1 MPINF
6 AESSIPRYGWSKP
19 TIVHIPTSYQQ
30 DVARAHSSDDPF
42 AASDMHDIPLHEDS
56 PYDDFLKQDGN
67 QAPISE
73 QTPSQPS
80 PSPWGMGRSL
90 TKSKPS
96 SQVDRDEARSEWE
109 TVAGDDERHYQ
120 VTGPPKAKV
129 TLKSLGLVPDTDDED
144 GGDDVKGKGIKPPFK
159 RPGTPFDAFGFSNR
173 SGEHEANPI
182 RVDQD
187 ANYGSAFVHHG
198 HTEFIRQP
206 VYGVGVHETGPSR
219 PTGRRGFP
227 VNSKTS
233 SSESTDHF
241 KYDGEAYS
249 TFLHPSSTRE
259 TKDSTSRPT
268 TTNKERGLSMRAKF
282 ESKESTM
289 PSKTAFYN
297 PTALGSERSPE
308 TTKAENGECRPRAHT
323 DEGTDADWQT
333 VTTGPVGGA
342 ADQSELNL
350 IKGTGSSLA
359 DVSDFIEEHPYPAKS
374 YNAVGKISHR
384 RNRSIHHLKGY
395 YAETFAQAKPRVGN
409 QYGAPAVYQR
419 QQRTVREAFQP
430 ATRAAA
436 PFRRPS
442 NPFLTPPNWKTSG
455 RITELEDG
463 PDDYQPASSSKNV
476 QAQADTT
483 LALTRTDS
491 AETVWPQVI
500 RHNETVNEFDQAFCE
515 TRIKD
520 TTLPSDDSTNAFSR
534 LPFELIDLKEAAK
547 TYGSQ
552 RYRNAD
558 EADSFAQRARLGPL
572 WSGYSNEAG
581 PSSSGGYRFGGSNNP
596 PVTRP
601 STAVFRDQIT
611 NTRPTVEFDFVDNTP
626 SPSSAIL
633 GSLRSKLSL
642 RPKSQKPQ
650 PARFGHFKAAAALGA
665 KCLRIKAPPSK
676 SQNSNQIWALS
687 RNETGGVLT
696 PSEAE
701 LIESARGEIMDRRRS
716 PEEMEHKRKVLFI
729 VIVLSSIVFPLIG
742 FLALLGKF
750 DSTVCWYA
758 LGEMK
763 GFTKEQRGML
773 MQQLLVE
780 TFIYTVLI
788 IFLSLHFSGHL

>member
-1 MPINF
+1 
-6 AESSIPRYGWSKP
+6 
-19 TIVHIPTSYQQ
+19 
-30 DVARAHSSDDPF
+30 
-42 AASDMHDIPLHEDS
+42 
-56 PYDDFLKQDGN
+56 
-67 QAPISE
+67 
-73 QTPSQPS
+73 
-80 PSPWGMGRSL
+80 MGRSL
-90 TKSKPS
+90 TKPKPS
-96 SQVDRDEARSEWE
+96 SRVDHDEARSEWE
-109 TVAGDDERHYQ
+109 TVAGDDALDYQ

-144 GGDDVKGKGIKPPFK
+144 DGGDVKGKGIEPPFK

-187 ANYGSAFVHHG
+187 ANYGPASVHHG

-206 VYGVGVHETGPSR
+206 VYGVGVHETGLSR

-241 KYDGEAYS
+241 KG
-249 TFLHPSSTRE
+249 R
-259 TKDSTSRPT
+259 
-268 TTNKERGLSMRAKF
+268 RAQHQ
-282 ESKESTM
+282 
-289 PSKTAFYN
+289 
-297 PTALGSERSPE
+297 LGGERSPE
-308 TTKAENGECRPRAHT
+308 SIKAENGEFRPRVHT

-333 VTTGPVGGA
+333 VTTGPVGRA
-342 ADQSELNL
+342 PNQSELNL

-359 DVSDFIEEHPYPAKS
+359 DVSDFVEEHPYPAKS
-374 YNAVGKISHR
+374 YRAVGKISHR
-384 RNRSIHHLKGY
+384 RNRSIHYPEGFF
-395 YAETFAQAKPRVGN
+395 AETFAQAELRAGN
-409 QYGAPAVYQR
+409 QFGAPAVYQR

-430 ATRAAA
+430 ATRAAG

-442 NPFLTPPNWKTSG
+442 NPFLTPPNWKTSA

-463 PDDYQPASSSKNV
+463 PDDHQSPSSSQNV

-581 PSSSGGYRFGGSNNP
+581 PSSSGGYRFSGSNNP

-642 RPKSQKPQ
+642 RPKPQKPQ
-650 PARFGHFKAAAALGA
+650 PARFGHFRAAAALGA

-676 SQNSNQIWALS
+676 SQNNNQKWALP

-729 VIVLSSIVFPLIG
+729 GIVLSSIVFPLIG

-780 TFIYTVLI
+780 TFSYTVLI